1 MEITG
6 DLQVKTRELKI
17 LKFKTLFESPDTDK
31 KEAKGGSFVAASARA
46 AYLGRSI
53 TKTSED
59 FKKLPLQDLMEDGQQ
74 PKAD

>member
-59 FKKLPLQDLMEDGQQ
+59 FKKLPLQDLMEDGQ
-74 PKAD
+74 

>member
-6 DLQVKTRELKI
+6 DLNVKQRELKV
-17 LKFKTLFESPDTDK
+17 LKFKSLFESPHEDK
-31 KEAKGGSFVAASARA
+31 KGEGKGGSFVMAASARA

-59 FKKLPLQDLMEDGQQ
+59 FKQMSNMSMLEL
-74 PKAD
+74 